1 MSKAKVVMADVFGK
15 YYEDL
20 DGQVQAQVLQFIMK
34 MQRDPDANGLNLKP
48 PKGAQDKRVRTARIN
63 DNFRAVLM
71 HYADRIYYL
80 VAVLPH
86 DDAYTLASNIIFD
99 INKVTGGV
107 ELINLATLGGT
118 LSGQAASRPA
128 AGADEP
134 SLFDAVSDADLD
146 RLGVHPSIVPALR
159 EIRSIDA
166 ILGFVEHLPKL
177 ARDVILCLADGMSV
191 EDVWEQVSSV
201 AATSDTV
208 DPEDYEAANERPATK
223 ESFVVTGDVAALGRI
238 MSEPLSAWRIFLHPA
253 QRALAERKTPNKGSI
268 RVTGGPGTGKT
279 VVALH
284 RVKALAE
291 RLPPGQAI
299 LLTTYTTT
307 LAELLRSLLE
317 DLGGPQL
324 VAKVDVRNID
334 KVSYGVAKEIF
345 GPKTP
350 NPLGDAEIR
359 RRWEDL
365 AEEQQPHRWDAR
377 FLEAEWK
384 QVVLAQDIRSR
395 DEYFAAIRTGRGR
408 RLNRPER
415 AQVWALIE
423 AFEHRLD
430 AAGEVG
436 VNQLAAQAARIASGW
451 SDEERPYRH
460 IVVDEAQDLHAAHW
474 KLLRALVPA
483 GEDDLF
489 IVGDAHQ
496 RIYDNRT
503 TLSAHGINIRGSRSK
518 RLTLNYRTTRQ
529 ILATSLGLLGNS
541 IFDDLD
547 DAPESL
553 GGYRSVLGGA
563 KPELLEYPST
573 AAELAALAGRVDG
586 WMGEGLKE
594 EEIVVTAR
602 TNKLAEAAVEALT
615 GAGVKAVHVKSR
627 QTPAVGS
634 GVHVMT
640 MHRIKGLEYRAVAII
655 GVSAEYVPQPSAV
668 IAASEDRLQHQR
680 DLQRERSLLF
690 VAATRARE
698 QLAISWA
705 GRPSQFLGGAA
716 MKGR

>member
-1 MSKAKVVMADVFGK
+1 MSKAQVVMADVFGK
-15 YYEDL
+15 YYDKL
-20 DGQVQAQVLQFIMK
+20 DGSVQAQVLQFIMK

-48 PKGAQDKRVRTARIN
+48 PKGAEDKRVRTARIN

-86 DDAYTLASNIIFD
+86 DDAYTLASHIIFD
-99 INKVTGGV
+99 INRVTGGV
-107 ELINLATLGGT
+107 ELINLASLHGT
-118 LSGQAASRPA
+118 LSGQPAKTPA
-128 AGADEP
+128 AEEP
-134 SLFDAVSDADLD
+134 SVFAHVSDADFDL
-146 RLGVHPSIVPALR
+146 LGVHPSVVPALR

-177 ARDVILCLADGMSV
+177 ARDVILCLADGMTV
-191 EDVWEQVSSV
+191 EDVWTHVSSV
-201 AATSDTV
+201 AATSDTI
-208 DPEDYEAANERPATK
+208 DPDDYEAANERPATK
-223 ESFVVTGDVAALGRI
+223 ESFVVTGDVAEFGRI

-253 QRALAERKTPNKGSI
+253 QRALAERKIPNKGSV

-284 RVKALAE
+284 RVKALAD

-317 DLGGPQL
+317 DLGGAQL
-324 VAKVDVRNID
+324 TAKVDVRNID
-334 KVSYGVAKEIF
+334 KVAYGIAKEIF
-345 GPKTP
+345 GAETPKS
-350 NPLGDAEIR
+350 LGDDEIR
-359 RRWEDL
+359 RRWDDL

-395 DEYFAAIRTGRGR
+395 DDYLVASRTGRGR

-415 AQVWALIE
+415 AQVWSLIE
-423 AFEHRLD
+423 SFEHRLD

-436 VNQLAAQAARIASGW
+436 VTQLAAQAARIASGW
-451 SDEERPYRH
+451 NDETRPYRH

-474 KLLRALVPA
+474 KLLRALVPV

-503 TLSAHGINIRGSRSK
+503 ALSAHGINVRGGRSK

-529 ILATSLGLLGNS
+529 ILGTSLSLLGDAS
-541 IFDDLD
+541 FDDLD
-547 DAPESL
+547 DATEDL

-563 KPELLEYPST
+563 KPEMIDYPSA
-573 AAELAALAGRVDG
+573 AAELAGLTARIKEWL
-586 WMGEGLKE
+586 GEGLKE
-594 EEIVVTAR
+594 DEIVVTAR
-602 TNKLAEAAVEALT
+602 TNKLVDTAVAALNDAK
-615 GAGVKAVHVKSR
+615 VKAVKVRPR
-627 QTPAVGS
+627 QTPAIGS

-655 GVSAEYVPQPSAV
+655 GVGADHVPQPGAV
-668 IAASEDRLQHQR
+668 IPVSEDRTQHDR

-698 QLAISWA
+698 QLALTWA
-705 GRPSQFLGGAA
+705 GPRSPFLEGSH
-716 MKGR
+716 

>member
-1 MSKAKVVMADVFGK
+1 MSKAQVVMADVFGK
-15 YYEDL
+15 YYDKL
-20 DGQVQAQVLQFIMK
+20 DGSVQAQVLQFIMK

-48 PKGAQDKRVRTARIN
+48 PKGAEDKRVRTARIN

-86 DDAYTLASNIIFD
+86 DDAYTLASHIIFD

-107 ELINLATLGGT
+107 ELINLASLHGT
-118 LSGQAASRPA
+118 LSGQPA
-128 AGADEP
+128 QAPATEQP
-134 SLFDAVSDADLD
+134 SVFAHVSDADFD
-146 RLGVHPSIVPALR
+146 RLGVHPSVVPALR

-177 ARDVILCLADGMSV
+177 ARDVILCLADGMTV
-191 EDVWEQVSSV
+191 EDVWEHVSSV
-201 AATSDTV
+201 AATSDTI
-208 DPEDYEAANERPATK
+208 DPDDYEAANERPATK
-223 ESFVVTGDVAALGRI
+223 ESFVVTGDVAEFGRI

-253 QRALAERKTPNKGSI
+253 QRALAERKTPNKGSV

-317 DLGGPQL
+317 DLGGTQL
-324 VAKVDVRNID
+324 TAKVDVRNID
-334 KVSYGVAKEIF
+334 KVAYGIAKEVF
-345 GPKTP
+345 GAKTP
-350 NPLGDAEIR
+350 KSLGDDEIR

-384 QVVLAQDIRSR
+384 QVVLAQDVRSR
-395 DEYFAAIRTGRGR
+395 DEYLVASRAGRGR

-415 AQVWALIE
+415 AQVWGLIE

-436 VNQLAAQAARIASGW
+436 VTQLAAQAARIASGW
-451 SDEERPYRH
+451 SDETRPYRH

-474 KLLRALVPA
+474 KLLRALVPV

-503 TLSAHGINIRGSRSK
+503 ALSAHGINVRGRRSR

-529 ILATSLGLLGNS
+529 ILGTSLSLLGDAS
-541 IFDDLD
+541 FDDLD
-547 DAPESL
+547 DATEDL

-563 KPELLEYPST
+563 KPELTEYPST
-573 AAELAALAGRVDG
+573 VAELTGLAGRVEE
-586 WMGEGLKE
+586 WLGEGLKE
-594 EEIVVTAR
+594 DEIVVTAR
-602 TNKLAEAAVEALT
+602 TNKLADAAVEALHN
-615 GAGVKAVHVKSR
+615 AGIKAVRVKPR
-627 QTPAVGS
+627 QTPAIGS

-655 GVSAEYVPQPSAV
+655 GVGADHVPQPGAV
-668 IAASEDRLQHQR
+668 TSVSEDRTQHDR

-698 QLAISWA
+698 QLSITWA
-705 GRPSQFLGGAA
+705 GPRSPFLEGSH
-716 MKGR
+716 

>member
-1 MSKAKVVMADVFGK
+1 MSKAQVVMADVFSK

-20 DGQVQAQVLQFIMK
+20 DSQVQAQVLQFIMK

-48 PKGAQDKRVRTARIN
+48 PKGGRDKRVRTARIN

-86 DDAYTLASNIIFD
+86 DDAYTLASDIIFD

-107 ELINLATLGGT
+107 ELINLATLSGT
-118 LSGQAASRPA
+118 LSGQPA
-128 AGADEP
+128 VGAGPAGEP
-134 SLFDAVSDADLD
+134 SIFATVSDADFD
-146 RLGVHPSIVPALR
+146 RLGVHPSVVPALR

-177 ARDVILCLADGMSV
+177 ARDVILCLADGLTV
-191 EDVWEQVSSV
+191 EEVWEHVSSV
-201 AATSDTV
+201 AATTDTV

-223 ESFVVTGDVAALGRI
+223 ESFVVTGDVAEFGRI
-238 MSEPLSAWRIFLHPA
+238 MAEPLSAWRIFLHPA
-253 QRALAERKTPNKGSI
+253 QRALAERKTPNKGSV

-284 RVKALAE
+284 RVKALAD

-317 DLGGPQL
+317 DLGGAQL
-324 VAKVDVRNID
+324 AAKVDVRNID

-345 GPKTP
+345 GAKTP
-350 NPLGDAEIR
+350 NPLGDVEIR
-359 RRWEDL
+359 KRWEDL
-365 AEEQQPHRWDAR
+365 ADEQHPHRWDAR

-384 QVVLAQDIRSR
+384 QVVLAQDLRSR
-395 DEYFAAIRTGRGR
+395 DDYLAAVRTGRGR

-415 AQVWALIE
+415 AQVWGLIE

-451 SDEERPYRH
+451 GDEERPYRH

-474 KLLRALVPA
+474 KLLRALVPV

-529 ILATSLGLLGNS
+529 ILGTSLSLLGDS

-547 DAPESL
+547 DSTENL
-553 GGYRSVLGGA
+553 GGYRSVLRGA
-563 KPELLEYPST
+563 KPGLIEYPST
-573 AAELAALAGRVDG
+573 AAELSALATRVGG
-586 WMGEGLKE
+586 WLGEGLKA

-602 TNKLAEAAVEALT
+602 TNKLAEAAVDALKA
-615 GAGVKAVHVKSR
+615 AGIKAVQVKSR
-627 QTPAVGS
+627 QTPAIGS

-655 GVSAEYVPQPSAV
+655 GVGAEHVPQSGAV
-668 IAASEDRLQHQR
+668 TPASEDRLQHDR

-705 GRPSQFLGGAA
+705 VKPSEFLGE
-716 MKGR
+716 RR

>member
-1 MSKAKVVMADVFGK
+1 MSKAQVVMADVFGK
-15 YYEDL
+15 YYDKL
-20 DGQVQAQVLQFIMK
+20 DGSVQAQVLQFIMK

-48 PKGAQDKRVRTARIN
+48 PKGAEDKRVRTARIN

-86 DDAYTLASNIIFD
+86 DDAYTLASHIIFD

-107 ELINLATLGGT
+107 ELINLASLHGT
-118 LSGQAASRPA
+118 LSGQPAQASVTA
-128 AGADEP
+128 EP
-134 SLFDAVSDADLD
+134 SVFAHVSDSDFD
-146 RLGVHPSIVPALR
+146 RLGVHPSVVPALR

-191 EDVWEQVSSV
+191 EDVWEHVSSV
-201 AATSDTV
+201 AATTDTI
-208 DPEDYEAANERPATK
+208 DPDDYEAANERPATK
-223 ESFVVTGDVAALGRI
+223 ESFVVTGDVAEFGRI

-253 QRALAERKTPNKGSI
+253 QRALAERKIPNKGSV

-284 RVKALAE
+284 RVKALAD

-317 DLGGPQL
+317 DLGGAQL
-324 VAKVDVRNID
+324 TAKVDVRNID
-334 KVSYGVAKEIF
+334 KVAYGIAKEIF
-345 GPKTP
+345 GAKTP
-350 NPLGDAEIR
+350 KSLGDDEIR
-359 RRWEDL
+359 KRWDDL

-395 DEYFAAIRTGRGR
+395 DDYLAASRAGRGR

-415 AQVWALIE
+415 AQVWSLIE
-423 AFEHRLD
+423 SFEHRLD

-436 VNQLAAQAARIASGW
+436 VTQLAAQAARIASGW
-451 SDEERPYRH
+451 NDETRPYRH

-474 KLLRALVPA
+474 KLLRALVPVC
-483 GEDDLF
+483 EDDLF

-503 TLSAHGINIRGSRSK
+503 ALSAHGINVRGGRSK

-529 ILATSLGLLGNS
+529 ILGTSLSLLGDAG
-541 IFDDLD
+541 FDDLD
-547 DAPESL
+547 DATEDL

-563 KPELLEYPST
+563 KPEMIDYPSA
-573 AAELAALAGRVDG
+573 AAELAGLTARIKEWL
-586 WMGEGLKE
+586 GEGLKE
-594 EEIVVTAR
+594 DEIVVTAR
-602 TNKLAEAAVEALT
+602 TNKLVDTAVAALNDAKI
-615 GAGVKAVHVKSR
+615 KAVKVRPR
-627 QTPAVGS
+627 QTPAIGS

-655 GVSAEYVPQPSAV
+655 GVGADHVPQPGAV
-668 IAASEDRLQHQR
+668 IPVSEDRTQHDR

-698 QLAISWA
+698 QLALTWA
-705 GRPSQFLGGAA
+705 GPRSPFLEGSH
-716 MKGR
+716 

>member
-1 MSKAKVVMADVFGK
+1 MSKAQVVMADVFGK
-15 YYEDL
+15 YYDNL
-20 DGQVQAQVLQFIMK
+20 DGSVQAQVLQFIMK

-48 PKGAQDKRVRTARIN
+48 PKGARDKRVRTARIN

-86 DDAYTLASNIIFD
+86 DDSYTLASHIIFD

-107 ELINLATLGGT
+107 ELINLATINGT
-118 LSGQAASRPA
+118 LSGQSAKAPA
-128 AGADEP
+128 TAPAEP
-134 SLFDAVSDADLD
+134 SPFAAVSDADFD
-146 RLGVHPSIVPALR
+146 RLGVHPSVVPALR

-177 ARDVILCLADGMSV
+177 ARDVILCLADGMTV
-191 EDVWEQVSSV
+191 EDVWEHVSAV

-208 DPEDYEAANERPATK
+208 DTEDYEAANERPATK
-223 ESFVVTGDVAALGRI
+223 ESFVVTGDVAEFGRI

-253 QRALAERKTPNKGSI
+253 QRALAERKTPNKGSV

-284 RVKALAE
+284 RVKALAD
-291 RLPPGQAI
+291 RLPPGQAM
-299 LLTTYTTT
+299 LLTTFTTT

-317 DLGGPQL
+317 DLGGTQL
-324 VAKVDVRNID
+324 TAKVDVRNID
-334 KVSYGVAKEIF
+334 KVSYGIAKDIF
-345 GPKTP
+345 GTKTP
-350 NPLGDAEIR
+350 NPLGDVEIR

-365 AEEQQPHRWDAR
+365 ADEQQPHRWDAR
-377 FLEAEWK
+377 FLEAEWR
-384 QVVLAQDIRSR
+384 QVVLAQDLRSR
-395 DEYFAAIRTGRGR
+395 DDYLAASRAGRGR

-415 AQVWALIE
+415 AQVWSLIE
-423 AFEHRLD
+423 SFEHRLD
-430 AAGEVG
+430 ASGEVG
-436 VNQLAAQAARIASGW
+436 VTQLAAQAARIASGW
-451 SDEERPYRH
+451 GDDSRPYRH

-474 KLLRALVPA
+474 KLLRALVPV

-496 RIYDNRT
+496 RIYENRT
-503 TLSAHGINIRGSRSK
+503 ALSAHGINIRGRSK

-529 ILATSLGLLGNS
+529 ILGTSLSLLGHAA
-541 IFDDLD
+541 FDDLD
-547 DAPESL
+547 DSMENL

-563 KPELLEYPST
+563 KPELVEYPSA
-573 AAELAALAGRVDG
+573 AAELLGLAARVEG
-586 WMGEGLKE
+586 WLGQGLKE

-602 TNKLAEAAVEALT
+602 TNKLAEAAVEALKGT
-615 GAGVKAVHVKSR
+615 GIKAIQVKSR
-627 QTPAVGS
+627 QTPALGS

-655 GVSAEYVPQPSAV
+655 GVGADHVPQPGAV
-668 IAASEDRLQHQR
+668 TTVSEDRLQHDR

-698 QLAISWA
+698 QLAITWA
-705 GRPSQFLGGAA
+705 GTRSPFLEGSH
-716 MKGR
+716 

>member
-1 MSKAKVVMADVFGK
+1 MSKAQVVMADVFGK
-15 YYEDL
+15 YYDDL
-20 DGQVQAQVLQFIMK
+20 DGSVQAQVLQFIMK

-48 PKGAQDKRVRTARIN
+48 PKGARDKRVRTARIN

-80 VAVLPH
+80 AAVLPH

-99 INKVTGGV
+99 INKITGGV
-107 ELINLATLGGT
+107 ELINLASLHGT
-118 LSGQAASRPA
+118 LSGQPSQAAAAPA
-128 AGADEP
+128 EP
-134 SLFDAVSDADLD
+134 SVFAAVSDADFD
-146 RLGVHPSIVPALR
+146 RLGVHPSVVPALR

-177 ARDVILCLADGMSV
+177 ARDVILCLADGMTV
-191 EDVWEQVSSV
+191 EDVWEHVSSL

-208 DPEDYEAANERPATK
+208 DPEDYEAANDRPATK
-223 ESFVVTGDVAALGRI
+223 ESFVVTGDIAEFGRI

-253 QRALAERKTPNKGSI
+253 QRALAERKIPNKGSV

-284 RVKALAE
+284 RVKALAD

-317 DLGGPQL
+317 DLGGAQL
-324 VAKVDVRNID
+324 TAKVDVRNID
-334 KVSYGVAKEIF
+334 KVSYGIAKDIF
-345 GPKTP
+345 GAKTP
-350 NPLGDAEIR
+350 NPLGDAEVR
-359 RRWEDL
+359 KRWEDL
-365 AEEQQPHRWDAR
+365 ADEQQPFRWDAR

-384 QVVLAQDIRSR
+384 QVVLAQDLRSR
-395 DEYFAAIRTGRGR
+395 DDYLAAGRAGRGR

-415 AQVWALIE
+415 AQVWGLIE
-423 AFEHRLD
+423 SFEHRLD

-436 VNQLAAQAARIASGW
+436 VTQLAAQAARIASGW

-460 IVVDEAQDLHAAHW
+460 TVVDEAQDLHAAHW
-474 KLLRALVPA
+474 KLLRALVPV

-503 TLSAHGINIRGSRSK
+503 TLSAHGVNVRGGRSK

-529 ILATSLGLLGNS
+529 ILGTSLSLLGDAT
-541 IFDDLD
+541 FDDLD
-547 DAPESL
+547 DSTDDL

-563 KPELLEYPST
+563 RPELIEYPS
-573 AAELAALAGRVDG
+573 ASAELAALAARVKG
-586 WMGEGLKE
+586 WLGEGLKE

-602 TNKLAEAAVEALT
+602 TNRLVEAAVEALKGT
-615 GAGVKAVHVKSR
+615 GVKAVHVKSR
-627 QTPAVGS
+627 QTPAIGS

-640 MHRIKGLEYRAVAII
+640 MHRIKGLEYRAVAIVGA
-655 GVSAEYVPQPSAV
+655 GVDHVPQPGAV
-668 IAASEDRLQHQR
+668 TPASEDRLQHNR
-680 DLQRERSLLF
+680 DLLRERSLLF

-698 QLAISWA
+698 QLAITWA
-705 GRPSQFLGGAA
+705 GSRSPFLEGSH
-716 MKGR
+716 

>member
-1 MSKAKVVMADVFGK
+1 MSKAQVVMADVFGK
-15 YYEDL
+15 YYDAL
-20 DGQVQAQVLQFIMK
+20 DGAVQAQVLQFIMK

-48 PKGAQDKRVRTARIN
+48 PKGGRDKRVRTARIN

-86 DDAYTLASNIIFD
+86 DDAYTLASHIIFD

-107 ELINLATLGGT
+107 ELINLASVEGT
-118 LSGQAASRPA
+118 LSGQPAKASAAQT
-128 AGADEP
+128 EP
-134 SLFDAVSDADLD
+134 SVFAEVSDADFD
-146 RLGVHPSIVPALR
+146 RLGVHPSVVPALR
-159 EIRSIDA
+159 EIRSVDA
-166 ILGFVEHLPKL
+166 ILGFVDHLPKL
-177 ARDVILCLADGMSV
+177 ARDVILCLADGMTV
-191 EDVWEQVSSV
+191 EQVWEQVSSV

-223 ESFVVTGDVAALGRI
+223 ESFVITGDVAEFKQI

-253 QRALAERKTPNKGSI
+253 QRALAERKTPNKGSV

-291 RLPPGQAI
+291 RMPPGQAI

-317 DLGGPQL
+317 DLGGAQL
-324 VAKVDVRNID
+324 TAKVDVRNID
-334 KVSYGVAKEIF
+334 KVSYGIAKDIF
-345 GPKTP
+345 GTKTP
-350 NPLGDAEIR
+350 KPLGDDEIR
-359 RRWEDL
+359 KRWEEVAD
-365 AEEQQPHRWDAR
+365 EQQSHRWDAR

-384 QVVLAQDIRSR
+384 QVVLAQDVRSR
-395 DEYFAAIRTGRGR
+395 DEYFAASRAGRGR

-415 AQVWALIE
+415 AQVWGLIE

-436 VNQLAAQAARIASGW
+436 VTQLAAQAARIASGW
-451 SDEERPYRH
+451 NDETRPYRH

-474 KLLRALVPA
+474 KLLRALVPD

-496 RIYDNRT
+496 RIYGNQT
-503 TLSAHGINIRGSRSK
+503 PLSAHGINVRGGRSK

-529 ILATSLGLLGNS
+529 ILGTSLSLLGDAK
-541 IFDDLD
+541 FDDLD
-547 DAPESL
+547 DSTEDLA
-553 GGYRSVLGGA
+553 GYRSVLGGA
-563 KPELLEYPST
+563 RPELVEHPST
-573 AAELAALAGRVDG
+573 AAELAGLITRIEG
-586 WMGEGLKE
+586 WLGEGLKAD
-594 EEIVVTAR
+594 EIVVTAR
-602 TNKLAEAAVEALT
+602 TNKLVKAAVEALN
-615 GAGVKAVHVKSR
+615 GAGIKAVQVMSR
-627 QTPAVGS
+627 QTPEIGA

-655 GVSAEYVPQPSAV
+655 GVGADHVPQPGAMTP
-668 IAASEDRLQHQR
+668 ASEDRLQHER

-698 QLAISWA
+698 QLAITWA
-705 GRPSQFLGGAA
+705 GKASPFLEGSH
-716 MKGR
+716 

>member
-1 MSKAKVVMADVFGK
+1 MSKAQVVMADVFGK
-15 YYEDL
+15 YYDKL
-20 DGQVQAQVLQFIMK
+20 DGSVQAQVLQFIMK

-48 PKGAQDKRVRTARIN
+48 PKGAEDKRVRTARIN

-86 DDAYTLASNIIFD
+86 DDAYTLASHIIFD

-107 ELINLATLGGT
+107 ELINLASLHGT
-118 LSGQAASRPA
+118 LSGQPAQAAA
-128 AGADEP
+128 TAEP
-134 SLFDAVSDADLD
+134 SVFAHVSDADFD
-146 RLGVHPSIVPALR
+146 RLGVHPSVVPALR

-177 ARDVILCLADGMSV
+177 ARDVILCLADGMTV
-191 EDVWEQVSSV
+191 EDVWEHVSSV

-208 DPEDYEAANERPATK
+208 DPDDYEAANERPATK
-223 ESFVVTGDVAALGRI
+223 ESFVVTGDVAEFGRI

-253 QRALAERKTPNKGSI
+253 QRALAERKTPNKGSV

-317 DLGGPQL
+317 DLGGTQL
-324 VAKVDVRNID
+324 TAKVDVRNID
-334 KVSYGVAKEIF
+334 KVAYGIAKETF
-345 GPKTP
+345 GAKTP
-350 NPLGDAEIR
+350 KSLGDDEIR
-359 RRWEDL
+359 KRWDDL
-365 AEEQQPHRWDAR
+365 ADEQQPHRWDAR

-384 QVVLAQDIRSR
+384 QVVLAQDVRSR
-395 DEYFAAIRTGRGR
+395 DEYLAASRAGRGR

-415 AQVWALIE
+415 AQVWSLIE

-436 VNQLAAQAARIASGW
+436 VTQLAAQAARIASGW
-451 SDEERPYRH
+451 SDETRPYRH

-474 KLLRALVPA
+474 KLLRALVPV

-503 TLSAHGINIRGSRSK
+503 ALSAHGINVRGRRSR

-529 ILATSLGLLGNS
+529 ILGTSLSLLGDAS
-541 IFDDLD
+541 FDDLD
-547 DAPESL
+547 DANEDL

-563 KPELLEYPST
+563 KPELIEYPST
-573 AAELAALAGRVDG
+573 AAELTGLAGRVEE
-586 WMGEGLKE
+586 WLGEGLKE
-594 EEIVVTAR
+594 DEIVVTAR
-602 TNKLAEAAVEALT
+602 TNKLADAAVEALHS
-615 GAGVKAVHVKSR
+615 AGIKAVRVKPR
-627 QTPAVGS
+627 QTPAIGS

-655 GVSAEYVPQPSAV
+655 GVGADHVPQPGAV
-668 IAASEDRLQHQR
+668 TPFSEDRLQNER

-698 QLAISWA
+698 QLSITWA
-705 GRPSQFLGGAA
+705 GSRSPFLEGSH
-716 MKGR
+716 

>member
-1 MSKAKVVMADVFGK
+1 MSKAQVVMADVFGK
-15 YYEDL
+15 YYDKL
-20 DGQVQAQVLQFIMK
+20 DGSVQAQVLQFIMK

-48 PKGAQDKRVRTARIN
+48 PKGAEDKRVRTARIN

-86 DDAYTLASNIIFD
+86 DDAYTLASHIIFD

-107 ELINLATLGGT
+107 ELINLASLHGT
-118 LSGQAASRPA
+118 LSGQPAKTPA
-128 AGADEP
+128 AEEP
-134 SLFDAVSDADLD
+134 SVFAHVSDADFDL
-146 RLGVHPSIVPALR
+146 LGVHPSVVPALR

-177 ARDVILCLADGMSV
+177 ARDVILCLADGMTV
-191 EDVWEQVSSV
+191 EDVWTHVSSV
-201 AATSDTV
+201 AATSDTI
-208 DPEDYEAANERPATK
+208 DPDDYEAANERPATK
-223 ESFVVTGDVAALGRI
+223 ESFVVTGDVAEFGRI

-253 QRALAERKTPNKGSI
+253 QRALAERKIPNKGSV

-284 RVKALAE
+284 RVKALAD

-317 DLGGPQL
+317 DLGGAQL
-324 VAKVDVRNID
+324 TAKVDVRNID
-334 KVSYGVAKEIF
+334 KVAYGIAKEIF
-345 GPKTP
+345 GAETPKS
-350 NPLGDAEIR
+350 LGDDEIR
-359 RRWEDL
+359 QRWDDL

-395 DEYFAAIRTGRGR
+395 DDYLAASRAGRGR

-415 AQVWALIE
+415 AQVWSLIE
-423 AFEHRLD
+423 SFEHRLD

-436 VNQLAAQAARIASGW
+436 VTQLAAQAARIASGW
-451 SDEERPYRH
+451 NDETRPYRH

-474 KLLRALVPA
+474 KLLRALVPV

-503 TLSAHGINIRGSRSK
+503 TLSAHGINVRGGRSK

-529 ILATSLGLLGNS
+529 ILGTSLSLLGDAS
-541 IFDDLD
+541 FDDLD
-547 DAPESL
+547 DATEDL

-563 KPELLEYPST
+563 KPEMIDYPSA
-573 AAELAALAGRVDG
+573 AAELAGLTARIKEWL
-586 WMGEGLKE
+586 GEGLKE
-594 EEIVVTAR
+594 DEIVVTAR
-602 TNKLAEAAVEALT
+602 TNKLVDTAVAALNDAK
-615 GAGVKAVHVKSR
+615 VKAVKVRPR
-627 QTPAVGS
+627 QTPAIGS

-655 GVSAEYVPQPSAV
+655 GVSADHVPQPGAV
-668 IAASEDRLQHQR
+668 IPVSEDRTQHDR

-698 QLAISWA
+698 QLALTWA
-705 GRPSQFLGGAA
+705 GPRSPFLEGSH
-716 MKGR
+716 